1 MKKLVKSVIAT
12 ALLGASLA
20 ANAAVLSTSN
30 STYGIF
36 DASSGSR
43 TLSLGAGAIAD
54 VNIAINFAKCDDPG
68 VSGGT
73 ACAGTG
79 FSFNREIV
87 FRLTSPDGTVVNL
100 VNQDTY
106 DGATPGSGRVTI
118 TFDDEAGSTVG
129 GANVVGGTFRPVG
142 SLSAFDGED
151 AFGDWTLF
159 IQDTVGADPLE
170 FFSATLTVTTRGGN
184 VPEPGSLALLGLG
197 FAGLAAARRRKTA

>member
-1 MKKLVKSVIAT
+1 MKKLVKSALAAARLAT
-12 ALLGASLA
+12 GFA
-20 ANAAVLSTSN
+20 ANAAVLSTTN

-43 TLSLGAGAIAD
+43 LLSLGAGAIAD
-54 VNIAINFAKCDDPG
+54 VNIAITFSKCDDPG

-73 ACAGTG
+73 ACVNPGG
-79 FSFNREIV
+79 SFDREIV
-87 FRLTSPDGTVVNL
+87 FRLTSPGGTVVNL

-106 DGATPGSGRVTI
+106 PGHSSAGVVTI
-118 TFDDEAGSTVG
+118 SFDDEAASTVG
-129 GANVVGGTFRPVG
+129 GGAVTGGSFRPVG
-142 SLSAFDGED
+142 SLASFDGQD

>member
-1 MKKLVKSVIAT
+1 MKKLVKSALAA
-12 ALLGASLA
+12 ALLASGFA
-20 ANAAVLSTSN
+20 ANAAVLSTTN

-36 DASSGSR
+36 DSSSGSR
-43 TLSLGAGAIAD
+43 TLTLGAGAIAD
-54 VNIAINFAKCDDPG
+54 VNIAITFSKCDDPG

-73 ACAGTG
+73 ACVNPGG
-79 FSFNREIV
+79 SFDREIV
-87 FRLTSPDGTVVNL
+87 FRLTSPGGTVVNL

-106 DGATPGSGRVTI
+106 PGHSSAGVVTI
-118 TFDDEAGSTVG
+118 SFDDEAASTVG
-129 GANVVGGTFRPVG
+129 GGAVTGGSFRPVG
-142 SLSAFDGED
+142 SLASFDGQD

-170 FFSATLTVTTRGGN
+170 YFSATLTVITRGGN

>member
-1 MKKLVKSVIAT
+1 MKKLVKSALAA
-12 ALLGASLA
+12 ALLASGFA
-20 ANAAVLSTSN
+20 ANAAVLSTTN

-36 DASSGSR
+36 DSSSGSR
-43 TLSLGAGAIAD
+43 TLTLGAGAIAD
-54 VNIAINFAKCDDPG
+54 VNIAITFSKCDDPG

-73 ACAGTG
+73 ACVNPGG
-79 FSFNREIV
+79 SFDREIV
-87 FRLTSPDGTVVNL
+87 FRLTSPGGTVVNL

-106 DGATPGSGRVTI
+106 PGHSSAGVVTI
-118 TFDDEAGSTVG
+118 SFDDEAASTVG
-129 GANVVGGTFRPVG
+129 GGAVTGGSFRPVG
-142 SLSAFDGED
+142 SLASFDGQD

-170 FFSATLTVTTRGGN
+170 YFSATLTVTTRGGN